1 MAIRNTRRR
10 NFRNI
15 AHSKPQAFSNSIPW
29 SKWGLVTHINN
40 KQSWGE
46 VRDYTIR
53 QSDSN
58 INLSKKRSIS
68 TVKDSNIHVE
78 YFSDGT
84 KRMRWID
91 NRNNSNKSNTLFPI
105 QTRIKNRR

>member
-15 AHSKPQAFSNSIPW
+15 SNRRRTSARP
-29 SKWGLVTHINN
+29 LNN